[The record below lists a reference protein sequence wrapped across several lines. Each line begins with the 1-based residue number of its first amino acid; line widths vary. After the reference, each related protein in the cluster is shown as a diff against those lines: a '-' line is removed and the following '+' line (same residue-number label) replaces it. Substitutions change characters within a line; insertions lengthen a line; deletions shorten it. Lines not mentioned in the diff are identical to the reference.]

1 MQLQN
6 NIKLDYLEYT
16 AKKKKKKK
24 KKKNENVI
32 ILVNT
37 LYLLFV

>member
-24 KKKNENVI
+24 KNENVI